1 MTTTEILKTFV
12 RNMGNGFHF
21 KEVEGEDYYS
31 AELWKGVTL
40 LAKQEAKSRDE
51 VKEATK
57 DYCRA
62 TLILPVMYRFK

>member
-31 AELWKGVTL
+31 AELWKGVTFGDR
-40 LAKQEAKSRDE
+40 QRTSTVRER
-51 VKEATK
+51 
-57 DYCRA
+57 
-62 TLILPVMYRFK
+62 